1 MKMGYYSNGLA
12 LRLTETLTG
21 TRRGR
26 QEGGSFFGEGR

>member
-1 MKMGYYSNGLA
+1 MKMGYYSNGLV
-12 LRLTETLTG
+12 LLLTG